1 MTTILAIARCST
13 KRQADKLSIPFQ
25 LTEMA
30 NFVRREFGVDTE
42 VKTFI
47 DAGVS
52 GGAALS
58 KREGLMGALAAMKK
72 GDVLLSYDASRI
84 ARDTMLMVMVRQE
97 VEAKGGRIMTVCGN
111 NEDTAEARFMSNIM
125 MAVAEFQKDSQ
136 NAKIKLALKEKKK
149 QGFKLGSRAPY
160 GSAFNEDR
168 TGFIPVEEEQKVLQ
182 LARKFAKSLKKKWGL
197 YTKLA
202 LHLNELGINSRSGGE
217 WSRQSARIV
226 FHKQLKA

>member
-97 VEAKGGRIMTVCGN
+97 VKAKGGRIMTVCGN
-111 NEDTAEARFMSNIM
+111 NEDTPEARFFQNIM
-125 MAVAEFQKDSQ
+125 MAVAEFSKDSQ
-136 NAKIKLALKEKKK
+136 NARIRLALKEKAKTH
-149 QGFKLGSRAPY
+149 KLGSRAPY

-168 TGFIPVEEEQKVLQ
+168 TDFIPVEEEQKVLQ
-182 LARKFAKSLKKKWGL
+182 LARKFAKSLGKKWGL

-202 LHLNELGINSRSGGE
+202 LHLNELGIKSRSGGE
-217 WSRQSARIV
+217 WSPQSTRKV
-226 FHKQLKA
+226 FYKQLTA